1 MPRLRHRARGG
12 PREAGPPR
20 YCERPCADVVDALR
34 LVQPLRRSH
43 REEDRLVGQAVP
55 TARCEPAVSHVPG
68 APCAREGPV
77 HGALLPDAQPR
88 RATSEEWCWW
98 VGGPVAWWPSAQRHA
113 ADHRARCPERRGA
126 GGRLGGDPSR
136 FRCSR
141 HVDLSFAISFT
152 RGEGNRVSNRT
163 WFQMVW
169 RGWPAMIAPRL
180 RSGVLR
186 FPVDQE
192 ETSEDE

>member
-1 MPRLRHRARGG
+1 MRLGRLAAVNGHALMWSMPYVWCSLCGARTEKRIGLLAKQCRRR
-12 PREAGPPR
+12 PASQRYHMCRELLAQGR
-20 YCERPCADVVDALR
+20 D
-34 LVQPLRRSH
+34 
-43 REEDRLVGQAVP
+43 
-55 TARCEPAVSHVPG
+55 
-68 APCAREGPV
+68 PV

-88 RATSEEWCWW
+88 RAMSEEWCWW
-98 VGGPVAWWPSAQRHA
+98 VGGPVAWWPSAQRHT

-163 WFQMVW
+163 WFRMVW
-169 RGWPAMIAPRL
+169 RGWPVMIAPRL
-180 RSGVLR
+180 RSGALR
-186 FPVDQE
+186 FPEDQE
-192 ETSEDE
+192 GTSEDE